1 MSFHEAN
8 VPKSLI
14 ESVAAM
20 LREDVHGDLPDH
32 IRDMHPGRKS
42 DTGESMTKR
51 AVKYHKAAIDHLSKN
66 PGKNARALQWH
77 KEQHAHV
84 SKRLA
89 EENLEEAFFNH
100 RTAGSHGIMHPDS
113 AKHAKVGE
121 HMDFYDHGTGDKKH
135 GKITRNDGKNVHVQH
150 QGKVKKFTIAKT
162 YPGYETQNESVDQID
177 EAIAY
182 AMSSANYNAEK
193 QRAERA
199 AKAGEEA
206 HAKIHGHLT
215 NAEKH
220 VKAGDHKAA
229 KAEYQKAHSMTNSHA
244 HLLHPAYD
252 KTGHGNVIHRLEKVV
267 KTIRESA
274 DVDQLDEGSMDK
286 MSLKQLGDRHRHH
299 HETGEGSDRSY
310 QAMDA
315 IEKHVEK
322 KYGKKARE
330 KMVAGTDD
338 YAAHGGS
345 RGSIH
350 EGSFKDMEI
359 EHQERMEKGKAK
371 WDAEDHRKHAEYQK
385 LLKANAEHSG
395 KKNVK
400 EDESCSCHIDEA
412 SYFTD
417 PRYDGAKAAEHAASV
432 SKGDKDHSL
441 ASGEDFGKYLKKN
454 NKFMSAVSA
463 RSRRKTFRNSKGAE
477 VEE

>member
-8 VPKSLI
+8 VPKSLV

-42 DTGESMTKR
+42 ATGESMSAR

-66 PGKNARALQWH
+66 ADKNARALQWH

-121 HMDFYDHGTGDKKH
+121 YMDFYDHGTGDKKH

-162 YPGYETQNESVDQID
+162 YPGYEAQNESVDQID

-182 AMSSANYNAEK
+182 AMSSSNYNSEK

-206 HAKIHGHLT
+206 YAKIHSHIT
-215 NAEKH
+215 NAENH

-229 KAEYQKAHSMTNSHA
+229 KSEYEKAKSMRNSHA
-244 HLLHPAYD
+244 HLLHPQYD
-252 KTGHGNVIHRLEKVV
+252 KTGHGFVTHRLDKVA
-267 KTIRESA
+267 KTIHESA
-274 DVDQLDEGSMDK
+274 DADQLDEGSMDK
-286 MSLKQLGDRHRHH
+286 MSLKKLRDHHQYH
-299 HETGEGSDRSY
+299 HETGEGSKRSY
-310 QAMDA
+310 QAMGA
-315 IEKHVEK
+315 IERHVEK
-322 KYGKKARE
+322 KYGKKARD
-330 KMVAGTDD
+330 KMVNDTDE
-338 YAAHGGS
+338 YAAG
-345 RGSIH
+345 GSIH

-385 LLKANAEHSG
+385 FLKADAKHAG
-395 KKNVK
+395 KKTVK
-400 EDESCSCHIDEA
+400 EGESCSCQIDEA

-432 SKGDKDHSL
+432 AKGDKENSL